1 VARLE
6 IALASLWTSS
16 LRRIIEVRSRPADLD
31 RGLRVTSSA
40 HGDQWSTLKPSV
52 ALHEPAIYLKAW
64 LEGGMKLEIFKVE
77 NGGDHTQ
84 EAVWLKALE
93 DCNLNLHILADSTFD
108 EEGRSNLVRHTYW
121 FPYKLVKAGDFIIVY
136 TKSGKPR
143 FGKTKSQNPVHLLYW
158 DLKEAIWNNDG
169 DQAVLIEIADS
180 VSFNIPPA

>member
-1 VARLE
+1 
-6 IALASLWTSS
+6 
-16 LRRIIEVRSRPADLD
+16 
-31 RGLRVTSSA
+31 
-40 HGDQWSTLKPSV
+40 
-52 ALHEPAIYLKAW
+52 
-64 LEGGMKLEIFKVE
+64 MKLEIFKVE